1 MMQVCSM
8 QLRGALR
15 GCCMPVQIASLK
27 KSLELGGTS
36 PAAQM
41 VTPIVEELAAEGA
54 IQGQLRGGATSW
66 VPAIYLRRQQD
77 SIVSFYRQNSYVG

>member
-1 MMQVCSM
+1 M
-8 QLRGALR
+8 
-15 GCCMPVQIASLK
+15 QIASLK

-54 IQGQLRGGATSW
+54 IQGQLRGGATTW
-66 VPAIYLRRQQD
+66 VPAIYLRRQQE
-77 SIVSFYRQNSYVG
+77 SIVSFYKQNSYVGCAHILSFAVLVYVVEQDA